1 MRIFKKLFLHS
12 PMHYGIAFASAVIF
26 TIIYIG
32 LRQFAIFHIPDG
44 IKTAGLILTLVGLLI
59 LSIFYGTFDTFGYA
73 FSTFRKKEK
82 RKYED
87 LVEYSRVKASERKLK
102 NLIYMPYIVTG
113 LFVLVIGFGTGL
125 FIKPLPNLSEPTN
138 LLVEEVNG
146 DIILSWDRN
155 SDAVSGY
162 VVYYSEYITSNN
174 QEDMPDTYKVEVAQQ
189 DTDRITITIKIDDI
203 SKSYI
208 FDVAC
213 VQVEG
218 SYNGSYYSEIIFNPN
233 N

>member
-12 PMHYGIAFASAVIF
+12 PMQYGIAFASAAIF

-174 QEDMPDTYKVEVAQQ
+174 QEDMPETYKVEVAQQ